1 MGVIKEI
8 YTLMEMEKEGL
19 PDAEQIASELTAWIR
34 ETFLTTTNYTPQKEE
49 EHDTL

>member
-8 YTLMEMEKEGL
+8 HTFMELEKEGL

-49 EHDTL
+49 KHEIV